1 LTKGQWRDILPI
13 MRRREIVIGLII
25 LAVVAGA
32 IVWIRRTRTQ
42 EEPLPT
48 PSIEEKIE
56 RTFNLEI
63 PEDVERAD
71 LNDVTGGTGSGI
83 ATRKYESGRFSHTV
97 LADLPDPTAG
107 YFYEG
112 WLVRGK
118 EGDANFAFISTG
130 RMRVAKGGYLLE
142 FTSSTDYSAYNGVVV
157 TLERVDDKKPETHI
171 LEGSF

>member
-1 LTKGQWRDILPI
+1 MTKGQWRDILPI